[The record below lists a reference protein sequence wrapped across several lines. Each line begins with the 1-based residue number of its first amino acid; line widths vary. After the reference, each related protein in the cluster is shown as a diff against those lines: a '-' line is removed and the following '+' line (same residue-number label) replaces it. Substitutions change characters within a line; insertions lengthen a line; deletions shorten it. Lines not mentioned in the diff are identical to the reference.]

1 VHEAAGGGPVW
12 PSLGICLAISLGCL
26 AAGALMMTHVERRAR
41 AAATL
46 ALA

>member
-1 VHEAAGGGPVW
+1 VAVCA
-12 PSLGICLAISLGCL
+12 AISAACL
-26 AAGALMMTHVERRAR
+26 LAGAVALTHVERRAR

>member
-1 VHEAAGGGPVW
+1 VAVCA
-12 PSLGICLAISLGCL
+12 AISAACL
-26 AAGALMMTHVERRAR
+26 LAGAFALTHVERRAR